1 MGQAKLDNGNL
12 IANLAHRLG
21 GGREKLIGGKW
32 TTICPA
38 HPDESP
44 SLGLDVGRTVPIVW
58 KCNSV
63 GCSQADIIAGMK
75 AMGVTA
81 QEAGL
86 VAWPGGH
93 NDNVILLK
101 PKTKPAAEQK
111 KPEDEWTL
119 LAPIPDDAPAYHKSA
134 NAAAIWEY
142 RDADNRLLFY
152 VERVN
157 RNGGGKDF
165 YPHTLWRNKKTGAME
180 WRSKAFPT
188 PRPLYGLQHLAEK
201 PNARILIVAGEKCA
215 DSGMRCVPNRVT
227 LSAPGGEKTVAK
239 TDWTPINDR
248 DVDIWPD
255 HDSTG
260 AANANELKAHLLKL
274 NPKRDVRKLRP
285 PEDYPHKVD
294 IADLETGAKGAP
306 KWTAQEIANFVE
318 TECVPQL
325 DIVRERAPENAKK
338 PDESRFSILGHN
350 GNVFYAKR
358 ARNPQILDQS
368 ANTMGPNFLISL
380 APLGY
385 WERRYAK
392 RQGVDWTAAKS
403 DLMEAARA
411 KGIFTADKIRGR
423 GVHLDKGRI
432 VVHLGDRLVVNGRE
446 VKIEDFTDTTGIY
459 EVGQPI
465 ALDWNG
471 PALSTAESRKILEMA
486 KKFPWASEQASS
498 LKAHLLTGW
507 MMTSQ
512 LSGILGWRSHC
523 WLTGGT
529 DSGKTAIINRF
540 VKPLTPLRYDFGPG
554 TTDAG
559 IRQTSKQ
566 DSLPVVFDEAE
577 AKTGAGAKR
586 IENILM
592 LMRGASS
599 SSGDPTAKGTPGGH
613 ALSYKFQSAVLL
625 ASIYVPI
632 KDEADDNRTT
642 RLELKKP
649 EPEVWPKLLRELDNF
664 TPEFGAKFFRRIL
677 KLVPVL
683 LKNIVTF
690 QNALRGDRI
699 GLQFGTLIA
708 GGYLV
713 GNDDVISPSDA
724 KEYVESLHWGDDGQ
738 GERLKS
744 NRDEYICL
752 GSIVTAQVQIMVGS
766 GRSDKRLI
774 SELVKRAFDH
784 LEDKGFDNLGDD
796 FGVSGKEACDILNRH
811 GIRVGYGTGQKNGDT
826 DEQRETPYVWI
837 AYRNDNLAKLI
848 SADYPWSGGGWHQLL
863 GQIKGAEKRGF
874 DVPKNFAGRNECWTA
889 IPKRVFLGE
898 DDDEPKEKS
907 GGQ

>member
-1 MGQAKLDNGNL
+1 MGQIEFNGDI

-32 TTICPA
+32 RTICPA
-38 HPDESP
+38 HDDSDP

-58 KCNSV
+58 CNSR

-75 AMGVTA
+75 AKGVTA

-86 VAWPGGH
+86 AAWPGEGH
-93 NDNVILLK
+93 KNKVIAFERPKRAAK
-101 PKTKPAAEQK
+101 PEQ

-119 LAPIPDDAPAYHKSA
+119 LASIPDDAPAYHKSA
-134 NAAAIWEY
+134 DAAAIWEY
-142 RDADNRLLFY
+142 RDADDRPLFY

-157 RNGGGKDF
+157 RNAGGKDF
-165 YPHTLWRNKKTGAME
+165 YPHTLWRNQKTGAME
-180 WRSKAFPT
+180 WRSKAFPA

-215 DSGMRCVPNRVT
+215 DSGARCVPKRVT
-227 LSAPGGEKTVAK
+227 LSAPGGEKAVAK

-255 HDSTG
+255 LDSAG
-260 AANANELKAHLLKL
+260 AAFANELKAHLLKL

-285 PEDYPHKVD
+285 PDDYPHKVD

-306 KWTAQEIANFVE
+306 KWTAQEIANFVD

-325 DIVRERAPENAKK
+325 DIVRERAPENANK

-350 GNVFYAKR
+350 GNVFYFKR
-358 ARNPQILDQS
+358 AKNPQILDQS

-385 WERRYAK
+385 WERRYAGK
-392 RQGVDWTAAKS
+392 KGLDWTAAKS
-403 DLMEAARA
+403 DLMEAAKA

-432 VVHLGDRLVVNGRE
+432 VVHLGDRLVVDGRE

-459 EVGQPI
+459 EVAQPI
-465 ALDWNG
+465 ALDWNA
-471 PALSTAESRKILEMA
+471 PPLSTAESRKILEMA

-507 MMTSQ
+507 TVTSQ

-649 EPEVWPKLLRELDNF
+649 EPEVWPKLLRELDDF

-713 GNDDVISPSDA
+713 SHDDVITPSEA

-752 GSIVTAQVQIMVGS
+752 GSIVTAQVQMLVND
-766 GRSDKRLI
+766 RSDKRLI
-774 SELVKRAFDH
+774 GELVKKAF
-784 LEDKGFDNLGDD
+784 GDD
-796 FGVSGKEACDILNRH
+796 GDIGVSEKDAAGVLNRH
-811 GIRVGYGTGQKNGDT
+811 GIRVGYGTGQKGDT
-826 DEQRETPYVWI
+826 DEQKKTPYVWI

-863 GQIKGAEKRGF
+863 GQIKDAEKRGF

-898 DDDEPKEKS
+898 DDNDEPKEKS